1 MGLVVVRIALGVFFL
16 FEGIGKIGWLAD
28 SDLLTDTLKG
38 WLAEAPAKP
47 SVPRERRDSRGP
59 HFRSARSTG

>member
-28 SDLLTDTLKG
+28 SDRLTDTLKG
-38 WLAEAPAKP
+38 C
-47 SVPRERRDSRGP
+47 RRG
-59 HFRSARSTG
+59 AR